1 MSDSFIN
8 KLGAAFSGE
17 TAKESIS
24 KNIIKKVN
32 PQLSSSEKRRLQVES
47 TIFAETL
54 INLQRKEKKDTFG
67 ETKTKKDTPIDK
79 AKNAIKEGQEKEKA
93 PKFKFPGMLGLAAG
107 IIAFATWISEFLGP
121 VGEFVSKVLP
131 KLLKPLGGFVSKSL
145 KAIKGGKL
153 MKMLGGIAAK
163 IGGKLAKFGRFIPV
177 VGSLFSFGFGIA
189 RWKKG
194 EYIPAIL
201 EFVSGILNLLPFGVT
216 NIASMIIDG
225 ALLLYDLDK
234 EAAAKRE
241 ADPTG
246 ESFSMWDKILEWVLM
261 SPGIGNII
269 NLGKGIGAIFKGEWG
284 KAGMYFMY
292 SIPIV
297 GNLLNYFNKDG
308 SLGDSGGAIISN
320 IFEGAKPIFK
330 TIIDFVEKLPFVGRI
345 VSMTKGF
352 VALFKGNFEE
362 AGKHFLNS
370 IPFIGTFLKF
380 LSSMNASKDEGGV
393 SSFLTDLGIDFSGP
407 GAFFKT
413 IGNLIFGGIGDMLG
427 AAGGWVKDKI
437 SGMVEGAKELPGKLW
452 EGTKNL
458 AKKGFSAITFGAFD
472 DFLVRGDKVIP
483 FNNKDDVVGMK
494 EDGAIAN
501 LIRNGTGINMKELAK
516 AINSVVKDKEKD
528 SSSMLPSSMLSSF
541 TSFATTLG
549 RGITRAFNPFTEKK
563 DAPKTGLPSQSLATL
578 LAKKDNTNIVK
589 DVFDKAVTSEIKRSN
604 EYLAQLVQ
612 LTAKMVGSQGVPVP
626 SAPPVPQQSNDDSMQ
641 GDMNGPTFVDS
652 RLKFNSS
659 TYSFA

>member
-8 KLGAAFSGE
+8 KLGDAFSGE
-17 TAKESIS
+17 TAKDSIS

-32 PQLSSSEKRRLQVES
+32 PQLSSNEKRRLQVES

-79 AKNAIKEGQEKEKA
+79 ATNVIKEGEAKEKA
-93 PKFKFPGMLGLAAG
+93 PKLKLPVMLGLAAG
-107 IIAFATWISEFLGP
+107 ITAFAVWISEFLGP

-131 KLLKPLGGFVSKSL
+131 KLLKPLGGFVAKSL

-163 IGGKLAKFGRFIPV
+163 IGGKLAKYGRFIPV

-194 EYIPAIL
+194 EYIPAIM
-201 EFVSGILNLLPFGVT
+201 EFVSGILNLLPFGLT

-234 EAAAKRE
+234 EAVAKRE

-246 ESFSMWDKILEWVLM
+246 EGFSMWDKIREYFLM

-269 NLGKGIGAIFKGEWG
+269 NLAKGIGAVFKGEWG
-284 KAGMYFMY
+284 EAGKYFMY

-297 GNLLNYFNKDG
+297 GNLLNFFNRDG
-308 SLGDSGGAIISN
+308 SLGDSGGEIAGN
-320 IFEGAKPIFK
+320 LLQGAKDLGGVV
-330 TIIDFVEKLPFVGRI
+330 IDWVEGLPVIGRI
-345 VSMTKGF
+345 VTMGRGWAA
-352 VALFKGNFEE
+352 VFKGDFAGAAKYFEE
-362 AGKHFLNS
+362 ALPGPIAAVF
-370 IPFIGTFLKF
+370 KF
-380 LSSMNASKDEGGV
+380 LGSLGADMGAKGV
-393 SSFLTDLGIDFSGP
+393 AFLEEQGVDFSGP

-413 IGNLIFGGIGDMLG
+413 IGNLVMGGVGDMLG
-427 AAGGWVKDKI
+427 AAGEWV
-437 SGMVEGAKELPGKLW
+437 SGKVSDMVEGAKELPGKLW
-452 EGTKNL
+452 EGTKDL
-458 AKKGFSAITFGAFD
+458 AKKGFSAVTFGMFD

-501 LIRNGTGINMKELAK
+501 MIRNSTGLNPLISSLA
-516 AINSVVKDKEKD
+516 S
-528 SSSMLPSSMLSSF
+528 
-541 TSFATTLG
+541 TLG
-549 RGITRAFNPFTEKK
+549 RE
-563 DAPKTGLPSQSLATL
+563 LPSQSMATL
-578 LAKKDNTNIVK
+578 LAKKDETNIVK

-626 SAPPVPQQSNDDSMQ
+626 STPIVQQQGDNDSMQ

>member
-1 MSDSFIN
+1 VSDSFIN

-17 TAKESIS
+17 TAEKSIS

-67 ETKTKKDTPIDK
+67 ETQTKKDTPIDK
-79 AKNAIKEGQEKEKA
+79 AANLVKEGKEEKP
-93 PKFKFPGMLGLAAG
+93 PKFKFPLMLGLAAG

-153 MKMLGGIAAK
+153 MSMLGGLAVK
-163 IGGKLAKFGRFIPV
+163 IGGKIAKFGRFIPV
-177 VGSLFSFGFGIA
+177 IGSLFSFGFGIA

-194 EYIPAIL
+194 EYIPAIM

-234 EAAAKRE
+234 EATAKRE
-241 ADPTG
+241 EDPSG
-246 ESFSMWDKILEWVLM
+246 EGFSMWDKIREFFLM

-269 NLGKGIGAIFKGEWG
+269 NLAKGIGAIFRGEWG
-284 KAGMYFMY
+284 EAGKYFMY

-297 GNLLNYFNKDG
+297 GNLLNFFNKDG
-308 SLGDSGGAIISN
+308 SLGDTGGEIVGN
-320 IFEGAKPIFK
+320 LFEGAKPIFT

-352 VALFKGNFEE
+352 IALFKGDFKE
-362 AGKHFLNS
+362 AGNHFLHS
-370 IPFIGTFLKF
+370 IPFVGVLLKF
-380 LSSMNASKDEGGV
+380 LASMGGEGDEKGP
-393 SSFLTDLGIDFSGP
+393 SFLRDLGIDFSSP
-407 GAFFKT
+407 GAIFKT
-413 IGNLIFGGIGDMLG
+413 IGSLVFGGIGDMLG
-427 AAGGWVKDKI
+427 AAKDWVKDKV
-437 SGMVEGAKELPGKLW
+437 SGMVKSAKELPGKVW
-452 EGTKNL
+452 EG
-458 AKKGFSAITFGAFD
+458 AKSLGKKALSILNPFD

-483 FNNKDDVVGMK
+483 FNNKDDVVGLK
-494 EDGAIAN
+494 EGGAIAN
-501 LIRNGTGINMKELAK
+501 LIRNGTGINAEELVE
-516 AINSVVKDKEKD
+516 AIKIVVKDSRSGTTTETAISPMLSALSSTFIGRVGAKMFGFKPKEKKEVKK
-528 SSSMLPSSMLSSF
+528 
-541 TSFATTLG
+541 
-549 RGITRAFNPFTEKK
+549 TEVNFSEEVLDKLV
-563 DAPKTGLPSQSLATL
+563 AH
-578 LAKKDNTNIVK
+578 K
-589 DVFDKAVTSEIKRSN
+589 DVGAAVAKNVYDASVTSEIKKSN

-612 LTAKMVGSQGVPVP
+612 LTAKMLGKQGAPVP
-626 SAPPVPQQSNDDSMQ
+626 SAPPAQQQSDIAPMQ
-641 GDMNGPTFVDS
+641 GDMSGPSFVDS
-652 RLKFNSS
+652 RTKFNNS

>member
-1 MSDSFIN
+1 MSDSFLN

-24 KNIIKKVN
+24 KNVIKKVN
-32 PQLSSSEKRRLQVES
+32 PQLSSNEKRRMQVES

-54 INLQRKEKKDTFG
+54 INLQKKEKKDTFG
-67 ETKTKKDTPIDK
+67 ETQTKKDTPADK
-79 AKNAIKEGQEKEKA
+79 AVNLVKDGSEEKP
-93 PKFKFPGMLGLAAG
+93 PKLKFPGMLPLSAG

-131 KLLKPLGGFVSKSL
+131 KALKPLGGFVSKSL

-153 MKMLGGIAAK
+153 MTMLGGIAAK
-163 IGGKLAKFGRFIPV
+163 IGGKLIKFGRFIPV
-177 VGSLFSFGFGIA
+177 IGSLFSFGFGIA

-194 EYIPAIL
+194 EYIPAIM

-234 EAAAKRE
+234 ESTQARE
-241 ADPTG
+241 DDPTG
-246 ESFSMWDKILEWVLM
+246 EGFSMWDKIREYFLM

-269 NLGKGIGAIFKGEWG
+269 NLAKGIGAIFRGEWG
-284 KAGMYFMY
+284 EAGKYFMY

-308 SLGDSGGAIISN
+308 SLGDTGGEIVGN
-320 IFEGAKPIFK
+320 LFEGAKPIFK

-352 VALFKGNFEE
+352 VALFKGDFKE
-362 AGKHFLNS
+362 AGKQFLNS
-370 IPFIGTFLKF
+370 IPFVGMFLKF

-407 GAFFKT
+407 GAFFKS
-413 IGNLIFGGIGDMLG
+413 IGSLIFGGIGDMLG
-427 AAGGWVKDKI
+427 AAGEWV
-437 SGMVEGAKELPGKLW
+437 SGKVTDMVEGAKELPGKIFD
-452 EGTKNL
+452 G
-458 AKKGFSAITFGAFD
+458 AKDLGKKALSFLNPFD

-483 FNNKDDVVGMK
+483 FNSKDDVVGMK
-494 EDGAIAN
+494 EGGAIAN
-501 LIRNGTGINMKELAK
+501 LIRNGTGINAEELVE
-516 AINSVVKDKEKD
+516 AIKIVVKDNRSDTETVISPMMSALSNTFLGRVGAKMFGFKTKEKEE
-528 SSSMLPSSMLSSF
+528 PRKTEVSF
-541 TSFATTLG
+541 SKEVLTTLAG
-549 RGITRAFNPFTEKK
+549 KK
-563 DAPKTGLPSQSLATL
+563 DVSTDV
-578 LAKKDNTNIVK
+578 AKN
-589 DVFDKAVTSEIKRSN
+589 VFDKAVTSEIKKSN

-612 LTAKMVGSQGVPVP
+612 LTAKMVGKQGTPVP
-626 SAPPVPQQSNDDSMQ
+626 SAPPVQQPNDNFPMQ
-641 GDMNGPTFVDS
+641 GDMSGPSFVEG
-652 RLKFNSS
+652 RTKFNNS

>member
-1 MSDSFIN
+1 VSDSFIN

-24 KNIIKKVN
+24 KNIIKKVK

-177 VGSLFSFGFGIA
+177 IGSLFSFGFGIA

-261 SPGIGNII
+261 SPGIGNIV
-269 NLGKGIGAIFKGEWG
+269 NLGKGIGAIFRGEWG
-284 KAGMYFMY
+284 EAGKYFMY
-292 SIPIV
+292 SIPII

-308 SLGDSGGAIISN
+308 SLGDSGGTIVGN
-320 IFEGAKPIFK
+320 LFQGAKDLGSTILNWIESIPVIGRFITLGRGFK
-330 TIIDFVEKLPFVGRI
+330 
-345 VSMTKGF
+345 
-352 VALFKGNFEE
+352 ALLTGNFAE
-362 AGKHFLNS
+362 AGDYFAKALPELASFINFL
-370 IPFIGTFLKF
+370 
-380 LSSMNASKDEGGV
+380 V
-393 SSFLTDLGIDFSGP
+393 SLGADAGEKGASFLTDLGIDFSGP
-407 GAFFKT
+407 GAFFKS
-413 IGNLIFGGIGDMLG
+413 IGDMIFGGIFDMLS
-427 AAGGWVKDKI
+427 AAGGWVKDKVA
-437 SGMVEGAKELPGKLW
+437 GMVEAAKDLPGKVW
-452 EGTKNL
+452 EGTKDVA
-458 AKKGFSAITFGAFD
+458 AKGWGALKGLVGFD

-494 EDGAIAN
+494 EGGAIAD
-501 LIRNGTGINMKELAK
+501 LIRNGTGINMKELAE
-516 AINSVVKDKEKD
+516 AISSVVKGTQNEKD
-528 SSSMLPSSMLSSF
+528 SSSLMSSF

-549 RGITRAFNPFTEKK
+549 RGLTRAFNPFTEKK
-563 DAPKTGLPSQSLATL
+563 DTTKTGLPSQSLATI

-626 SAPPVPQQSNDDSMQ
+626 SAPPVQQQSNDDSMQ

>member
-1 MSDSFIN
+1 VSDSFIN
-8 KLGAAFSGE
+8 KLGDAFSGE
-17 TAKESIS
+17 TAKDSIS

-32 PQLSSSEKRRLQVES
+32 PQLSSSEKRRLQFES

-67 ETKTKKDTPIDK
+67 KTKTKKDTPIDK
-79 AKNAIKEGQEKEKA
+79 ATSVIKEGEEKEKA
-93 PKFKFPGMLGLAAG
+93 PKLKLPLMLGLAAG
-107 IIAFATWISEFLGP
+107 ITAFATWISEFLGP
-121 VGEFVSKVLP
+121 VGEFVAKVLP
-131 KLLKPLGGFVSKSL
+131 KLLKPLGGFVAKSL

-163 IGGKLAKFGRFIPV
+163 IGGKIAKFGRFIPV
-177 VGSLFSFGFGIA
+177 IGSLFSFGFGIA

-194 EYIPAIL
+194 EYIPAIA

-216 NIASMIIDG
+216 NIASMVIDG

-234 EAAAKRE
+234 EATAKRE
-241 ADPTG
+241 EDPTG
-246 ESFSMWDKILEWVLM
+246 EGFSMWDKIREFFLM

-269 NLGKGIGAIFKGEWG
+269 NLAKGIGAIFKGEWG
-284 KAGMYFMY
+284 EAGKYFMY

-297 GNLLNYFNKDG
+297 GNLLNFFNRDG
-308 SLGDSGGAIISN
+308 SLGDSGGEIAGN
-320 IFEGAKPIFK
+320 LFEGAKSLGATILNFIEGIPI
-330 TIIDFVEKLPFVGRI
+330 IGRI
-345 VSMTKGF
+345 VTMGRGF
-352 VALFKGNFEE
+352 AALFSGNFVEAGEYFEE
-362 AGKHFLNS
+362 ALPGPIAS
-370 IPFIGTFLKF
+370 FIKF
-380 LSSMNASKDEGGV
+380 LGSLGAEAGAKGIAFLEEQGV
-393 SSFLTDLGIDFSGP
+393 DFSGP

-413 IGNLIFGGIGDMLG
+413 IGSLIFGGIGDMLG
-427 AAGGWVKDKI
+427 AAGEWV
-437 SGMVEGAKELPGKLW
+437 SGKVGDMVEGAKELPGKVW
-452 EGTKNL
+452 EG
-458 AKKGFSAITFGAFD
+458 AKDLGSKALSFLNPFD

-501 LIRNGTGINMKELAK
+501 MIRNSTSINAQELSD
-516 AINSVVKDKEKD
+516 AIAAKDKRKEE
-528 SSSMLPSSMLSSF
+528 SSGSLLSSF
-541 TSFATTLG
+541 TSFASTLG
-549 RGITRAFNPFTEKK
+549 RGLTRTFKTFTEDK
-563 DAPKTGLPSQSLATL
+563 DAQKRGLPSQSFATL
-578 LAKKDNTNIVK
+578 LTRKDESTNIVK

-626 SAPPVPQQSNDDSMQ
+626 SAPPVQQQSDTNSMQ
-641 GDMNGPTFVDS
+641 GDMSGPTFVDS